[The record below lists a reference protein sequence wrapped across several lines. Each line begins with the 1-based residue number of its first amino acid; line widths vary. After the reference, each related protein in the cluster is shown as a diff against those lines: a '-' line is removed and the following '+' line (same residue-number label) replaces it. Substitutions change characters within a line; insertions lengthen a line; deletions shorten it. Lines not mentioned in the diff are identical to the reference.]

1 MNTTNTIRAI
11 VAALVLSCG
20 LLHSPA
26 DAQFVIG
33 GGMNSNPVLSSKD
46 FDAILDSVGFDDGQR
61 QLAGSMFDDA
71 QVPMFA
77 AKRQFDDVV
86 DRTGTDTGDQKVRE
100 AQQQARRA
108 LAQAMSESID
118 RFFQSLSAVARPEQQ
133 ADVERERLAARRR
146 AIRALVGEAIGDGA
160 AQYDLERTVAGAN
173 LAPTERAAALK
184 ALTTYREQLDALMP
198 KLVDAVPAAQQQD
211 TGFTVIQDEDGKPRI
226 ERAGGDRNDVSA
238 RSMRELLAQLSG
250 THRNALLLLDQ
261 ALPAEQAW
269 KLRVKA
275 LQRIWPR
282 SGMDPD
288 SPSQVFEQLIS
299 RTTDPAARTAIENA
313 RTAWAQRWW
322 NISLRMTVPEDDMRG
337 TMFGFAGVVQEDP
350 GSKKALEEYRKLAAE
365 RRTIDRDT
373 WYALAA
379 LDPAH
384 REFHEQQAKD
394 ADNKTGNRFVPRR
407 LPKEGEKA
415 GETNA
420 VQIASA
426 VQGISIN
433 AGDGGAPDGPVNIT
447 TAATMVV
454 SANVVGD
461 GNAMVF
467 TSNADEGGNGITF
480 AMGDGEL
487 PAIFGDAMGD
497 GMGGQINFHT
507 EEISDAT
514 MSAAGLCFARE
525 ATAER
530 IRALAATLGV
540 AADNPALAALMDDYA
555 ANARVIGAEHD
566 TRLQSAV
573 SGSAFEMGT
582 ETKVAPIEEVRA
594 GVKVVED
601 HASALAAIDDELID
615 RIAALSGAEE
625 TVRSAVRAD
634 RARERIRG
642 IGYPGAPVSVWA
654 TTKTI
659 EAVDLPA
666 VARAAGLQGAAQ
678 NAATQAWIAWS
689 PGALASAERRRADI
703 RATCIEEI
711 ELMRKQFSAASG
723 PQPANDATG
732 IVSID
737 GEQAKRMSELFQM
750 RATRTKEILEQA
762 IAGRDAVEAVLA
774 DDMRAAF
781 HDAWLRAAAPSAYN
795 DAKDAMP
802 TLDAARALA
811 DTTDAQRTQIDAI
824 RGAHAAR
831 HRELCNRLAKLLVLE
846 QMTGGALFD
855 AGPTGP
861 KKEAGMSMTDTRF
874 ERSELNARS
883 LRRLKAMLT
892 PEQVRAIPALAR
904 TAAKEPVP
912 MVMPFPGGKVMGA
925 TVSPAPTPAAPAP
938 KSP

>member
-1 MNTTNTIRAI
+1 MT
-11 VAALVLSCG
+11 
-20 LLHSPA
+20 
-26 DAQFVIG
+26 
-33 GGMNSNPVLSSKD
+33 
-46 FDAILDSVGFDDGQR
+46 
-61 QLAGSMFDDA
+61 
-71 QVPMFA
+71 
-77 AKRQFDDVV
+77 
-86 DRTGTDTGDQKVRE
+86 
-100 AQQQARRA
+100 
-108 LAQAMSESID
+108 ESID

-160 AQYDLERTVAGAN
+160 AQYDLERAVDGGK
-173 LAPTERAAALK
+173 LAPAERVAALK

-226 ERAGGDRNDVSA
+226 ERTGGDRNDVSA

-261 ALPAEQAW
+261 ALPADQAW

-379 LDPAH
+379 LDPTH

-394 ADNKTGNRFVPRR
+394 ADNKTGNRFGSRR
-407 LPKEGEKA
+407 LPKEGETA
-415 GETNA
+415 GEANA
-420 VQIASA
+420 VQAATA
-426 VQGISIN
+426 VQAVSIS
-433 AGDGGAPDGPVNIT
+433 AGDGVAADGPVNIT
-447 TAATMVV
+447 TTASVVV
-454 SANVVGD
+454 SANIAGD

-497 GMGGQINFHT
+497 GMGGGIQFQTADIG
-507 EEISDAT
+507 EET
-514 MSAAGLCFARE
+514 MSLAGLRLARE
-525 ATAER
+525 AKPER
-530 IRALAATLGV
+530 IRELAATLGV
-540 AADNPALAALMDDYA
+540 AADSPALTALVDDYEA
-555 ANARVIGAEHD
+555 KARAGADEAQA
-566 TRLQSAV
+566 RLRGAV
-573 SGSAFEMGT
+573 SGAAVRFGPDSAE
-582 ETKVAPIEEVRA
+582 APIEQVRA
-594 GVKVVED
+594 GIQIVDD
-601 HASALAAIDDELID
+601 HAASLGALDDSLVD
-615 RIAALSGAEE
+615 GIAALASNDESLRS
-625 TVRSAVRAD
+625 TVRAE
-634 RARERIRG
+634 RARERIRS
-642 IGYPGAPVSVWA
+642 IGYPAGPGSEWGNDGTVASIDLSDVIRVSA
-654 TTKTI
+654 
-659 EAVDLPA
+659 LPDPG
-666 VARAAGLQGAAQ
+666 RTAAM
-678 NAATQAWIAWS
+678 QAWIAWS
-689 PGALASAERRRADI
+689 PAALASAERRRAEV

-711 ELMRKQFSAASG
+711 ELMRRQFAGVGQSDGRDA
-723 PQPANDATG
+723 PAV
-732 IVSID
+732 ISMD
-737 GEQAKRMSELFQM
+737 GEQAKRMTELFQM
-750 RATRTKEILEQA
+750 RSRRRKDAFDQA
-762 IAGRDAVEAVLA
+762 IAGRDAVEAALS
-774 DDMRAAF
+774 DDARAVF
-781 HDAWLRAAAPSAYN
+781 RNAWLRAASPRAYK
-795 DAKDAMP
+795 DGKDAMP
-802 TLDAARALA
+802 TLDAARGLA
-811 DTTDAQRTQIDAI
+811 DITDAQRAQIDAI
-824 RGAHAAR
+824 RSAHAAR
-831 HRELCNRLAKLLVLE
+831 HGELCDRLATLAVLE
-846 QMTGGALFD
+846 QQAAGSFGD

-861 KKEAGMSMTDTRF
+861 KKEAGMSMTDARF

>member
-26 DAQFVIG
+26 GAQFVIG

-86 DRTGTDTGDQKVRE
+86 DRTGPDTGDPKVRE

-108 LAQAMSESID
+108 LAQTMTESID
-118 RFFQSLSAVARPEQQ
+118 RFFESLSAVARPEQQ
-133 ADVERERLAARRR
+133 ADVERERLAAKRR

-261 ALPAEQAW
+261 ALPAEEAW

-275 LQRIWPR
+275 MQRIWPR

-288 SPSQVFEQLIS
+288 SPSQVFEQLMS

-420 VQIASA
+420 VQVASA

-467 TSNADEGGNGITF
+467 TSNADEGGTGITF

-497 GMGGQINFHT
+497 GMGGGIQFQTADIG
-507 EEISDAT
+507 EET
-514 MSAAGLCFARE
+514 MSLAGLRLARE
-525 ATAER
+525 AKPER
-530 IRALAATLGV
+530 IRELAATLGV
-540 AADNPALAALMDDYA
+540 AAENPALTALIDDYEA
-555 ANARVIGAEHD
+555 KARTSADEAQA
-566 TRLQSAV
+566 RLRGAV
-573 SGSAFEMGT
+573 SGAAISFGPDSAE
-582 ETKVAPIEEVRA
+582 APIEQVRA
-594 GVKVVED
+594 GIQMVDE
-601 HASALAAIDDELID
+601 HAASLATLDDALVDG
-615 RIAALSGAEE
+615 IAALASNDESL
-625 TVRSAVRAD
+625 RSAVRAE
-634 RARERIRG
+634 RARERIRS
-642 IGYPGAPVSVWA
+642 IGYPAGPGSEWGNNGTVES
-654 TTKTI
+654 I
-659 EAVDLPA
+659 DLADVVRDSILPDP
-666 VARAAGLQGAAQ
+666 ARAAAM
-678 NAATQAWIAWS
+678 QAWIAWS
-689 PGALASAERRRADI
+689 PAALASAERHRTEV

-711 ELMRKQFSAASG
+711 ELMRRQFDGVGQSDGRDA
-723 PQPANDATG
+723 PAV
-732 IVSID
+732 ISMD
-737 GEQAKRMSELFQM
+737 GEQAKRMTELFQM
-750 RATRTKEILEQA
+750 RARRRKDAFDQA
-762 IAGRDAVEAVLA
+762 IAGRDAVEAALS
-774 DDMRAAF
+774 DDARAMF
-781 HDAWLRAAAPSAYN
+781 RNAWLRAASPRAYK
-795 DAKDAMP
+795 DGKDAMP

-811 DTTDAQRTQIDAI
+811 DITDAQRAQIDAI
-824 RGAHAAR
+824 RSAHAAR
-831 HRELCNRLAKLLVLE
+831 HRELCDRLAALAVLE
-846 QMTGGALFD
+846 QQSADSFGE

-861 KKEAGMSMTDTRF
+861 KKEAGMSTTDTRF

-904 TAAKEPVP
+904 TAAKDQ
-912 MVMPFPGGKVMGA
+912 A

>member
-11 VAALVLSCG
+11 VAALALSCG

-108 LAQAMSESID
+108 LAQSITDSID
-118 RFFQSLSAVARPEQQ
+118 RFFESLAAVARPEQL
-133 ADVERERLAARRR
+133 ADLERERLAARRR
-146 AIRALVGEAIGDGA
+146 AIRALVGGAIGDGA
-160 AQYDLERTVAGAN
+160 AQYDLERAVDGAK
-173 LAPTERAAALK
+173 LAPAERTAALK
-184 ALTTYREQLDALMP
+184 ALAPYREQLDALMP

-211 TGFTVIQDEDGKPRI
+211 TGFTIIQDEDGKSRI

-261 ALPAEQAW
+261 VLPADQAW

-322 NISLRMTVPEDDMRG
+322 TISLRMTVPEDDMRG
-337 TMFGFAGVVQEDP
+337 TMFGFAGAAPQDP

-379 LDPAH
+379 LDPTH

-447 TAATMVV
+447 TTATMVV

-497 GMGGQINFHT
+497 GMGGQVSFQ
-507 EEISDAT
+507 SVDLGDAT
-514 MSAAGLCFARE
+514 MSTAGLVLARE
-525 ATAER
+525 ASPER
-530 IRALAATLGV
+530 IRGLAATLGV
-540 AADNPALAALMDDYA
+540 AAENPAVQALAADYESKA
-555 ANARVIGAEHD
+555 AAIREEHD
-566 TRLQSAV
+566 ARLQGAV
-573 SGSAFEMGT
+573 SGAAFEMGT
-582 ETKVAPIEEVRA
+582 EVKAAPIEQVRA
-594 GVKVVED
+594 GVQVVDD
-601 HASALAAIDDELID
+601 HAAALAALDDGLVD
-615 RIAALSGAEE
+615 DLAALASPDEAL
-625 TVRSAVRAD
+625 RAAVRAD
-634 RARERIRG
+634 RARDRLRS
-642 IGYPGAPVSVWA
+642 IGYPGGPVSVWNLQG
-654 TTKTI
+654 TI
-659 EAVDLPA
+659 ESIDLPSIA
-666 VARAAGLQGAAQ
+666 RGVAMPDPGRTAAM
-678 NAATQAWIAWS
+678 QAWVAWS
-689 PGALASAERRRADI
+689 PAALAAAERRRADV
-703 RATCIEEI
+703 RSTCIEEI
-711 ELMRKQFSAASG
+711 ELMRRQFGNAAHEPGSDV
-723 PQPANDATG
+723 QNVVTLDE
-732 IVSID
+732 
-737 GEQAKRMSELFQM
+737 EQGKRMSEMFRM
-750 RATRTKEILEQA
+750 RAKRMQDILDQA
-762 IAGRDAVEAVLA
+762 IAGRDAMEAAVPGDA
-774 DDMRAAF
+774 RAMF
-781 HDAWLRAAAPSAYN
+781 HDAWLRAAAPRAYK
-795 DAKDAMP
+795 DGKDAMP
-802 TLDAARALA
+802 TLDAARALP
-811 DTTDAQRTQIDAI
+811 DITDAQRAQIDAL
-824 RGAHAAR
+824 RGIHAVH
-831 HRELCNRLAKLLVLE
+831 HRELCDRVAMHLVRE
-846 QMTGGALFD
+846 QQAGGAMFD
-855 AGPTGP
+855 GNAQAP
-861 KKEAGMSMTDTRF
+861 KKEPGMSMEDTRF

-883 LRRLKAMLT
+883 LRRLKSMLT
-892 PEQVRAIPALAR
+892 PEQVRALPALAR

-912 MVMPFPGGKVMGA
+912 MVMPFPGGNVMGA

>member
-1 MNTTNTIRAI
+1 MKTTNTIRAI

-108 LAQAMSESID
+108 LAQSMIESID

-133 ADVERERLAARRR
+133 ADVERERLAAKRR

-160 AQYDLERTVAGAN
+160 AQYDLERTVDGAK
-173 LAPTERAAALK
+173 LAPAERTAALK
-184 ALTTYREQLDALMP
+184 ALAPYREQLDALMP

-238 RSMRELLAQLSG
+238 RSMREVLAQLSG

-313 RTAWAQRWW
+313 RTSWAQRWW

-337 TMFGFAGVVQEDP
+337 TMFGFAGAVQEDP
-350 GSKKALEEYRKLAAE
+350 GSKKALEEYRKLATE

-379 LDPAH
+379 LDPTH

-415 GETNA
+415 GEANA

-433 AGDGGAPDGPVNIT
+433 AGEGGAPDGAVGIT
-447 TAATMVV
+447 TAATVVV
-454 SANVVGD
+454 SANVAGD

-467 TSNADEGGNGITF
+467 TSNADEGGTGITF

-497 GMGGQINFHT
+497 GMGGGIQFQTADIG
-507 EEISDAT
+507 EET
-514 MSAAGLCFARE
+514 MSLAGLRLARE
-525 ATAER
+525 AKPER
-530 IRALAATLGV
+530 IRELAATLGV
-540 AADNPALAALMDDYA
+540 AAGSPALTVLTDDYEAKARASADEAQGRLRGAVSGAAIKFGPDSTEAPIEQVRAGIQIVDDHATSLAALDD
-555 ANARVIGAEHD
+555 
-566 TRLQSAV
+566 
-573 SGSAFEMGT
+573 
-582 ETKVAPIEEVRA
+582 
-594 GVKVVED
+594 
-601 HASALAAIDDELID
+601 ALVDS
-615 RIAALSGAEE
+615 IAALASNDESL
-625 TVRSAVRAD
+625 RSAVRAE
-634 RARERIRG
+634 RARERIRS
-642 IGYPGAPVSVWA
+642 IGYPAGPGSEWGSDGTVASIDLASVVRA
-654 TTKTI
+654 SAI
-659 EAVDLPA
+659 PDAG
-666 VARAAGLQGAAQ
+666 RAAAM
-678 NAATQAWIAWS
+678 QAWIAWS
-689 PGALASAERRRADI
+689 PTALASVERRRAEV
-703 RATCIEEI
+703 RANCIEEI
-711 ELMRKQFSAASG
+711 ELMRRQFGGAGQAVGSDA
-723 PQPANDATG
+723 PAVMT
-732 IVSID
+732 VD
-737 GEQAKRMSELFQM
+737 GDQAKRMSELFEM
-750 RATRTKEILEQA
+750 RARQQKDRLDQA
-762 IAGRDAVEAVLA
+762 VAGRDAIEAVLPEDA
-774 DDMRAAF
+774 RATF
-781 HDAWLRAAAPSAYN
+781 RNAWLHAASPRAYK
-795 DAKDAMP
+795 DGKDAMP
-802 TLDAARALA
+802 TLDAARALP
-811 DTTDAQRTQIDAI
+811 DVTDAQRTQIDAI

-831 HRELCNRLAKLLVLE
+831 HRELCDRLATLAVLE
-846 QMTGGALFD
+846 QQASLGFGE
-855 AGPTGP
+855 AGPAGP
-861 KKEAGMSMTDTRF
+861 KKEAGMSTTDTRF